1 VRPSRTALRCSLR
14 RALRSDNAD
23 PVHGLLWPRKGAL
36 VNEPPSQGDAGGSLA
51 RRHETGLRDDSYR
64 LISTAFV
71 VTQYFAS
78 MLAFSHFGREAGSF
92 R

>member
-1 VRPSRTALRCSLR
+1 MSWHPDGWGEDSPWMRLFRNARVR
-14 RALRSDNAD
+14 
-23 PVHGLLWPRKGAL
+23 VGL
-36 VNEPPSQGDAGGSLA
+36 SGG
-51 RRHETGLRDDSYR
+51 YR
-64 LISTAFV
+64 LISTACV